1 MLNKIAKTEVRV
13 QLFVFFPL
21 ILIIGLHWIA
31 PEFSQFLARSF
42 PIAVYCL
49 LVLTISLSVLMRQWR
64 WLYSLSL
71 IASHY
76 IVVQNTLQQ
85 PLENPQAAAIYYF
98 LPIIFS
104 VLILGL
110 EFIKTPQLPTRIGFA
125 FLSGL
130 FLLPLCMQWLG
141 LESIL
146 ITPNTPGFFI
156 EPINETARYSWFFL
170 LMVVTI
176 SLSGVAFLYL
186 RHSNNQEYS
195 QFAAWF
201 SIMLFYIYIE
211 QAHMSGWMTLAATF
225 CLLVSLSGQ
234 MLKLAYIDELTQL
247 PQRRALL
254 GHLSRLGKRSAVT
267 MLDVDHFKKFN
278 DTWGHDVGDQVL
290 KLIASILSKTRG
302 VKAYRYGGEEFT
314 LVFNHDDPEII
325 AERLEY
331 IRARVA
337 NYPLVFRQS
346 SRPKDHQTGK
356 QARGHNNVGKILHVS
371 ISLGCAIRRPGE
383 HTEPLLKRAD
393 QALYQAKNAGRN
405 QVTFAD
411 QPLARVDLKHTKL
424 S

>member
-1 MLNKIAKTEVRV
+1 M

-21 ILIIGLHWIA
+21 ILIISLNWLA
-31 PEFSQFLARSF
+31 PELCQFIAKSF
-42 PIAVYCL
+42 PFAVYCL
-49 LVLTISLSVLMRQWR
+49 LALTISLSVLMRQWR

-71 IASHY
+71 ITSHY

-85 PLENPQAAAIYYF
+85 PLDNPDAAVVYYF
-98 LPIIFS
+98 LPALFS
-104 VLILGL
+104 LLILGL
-110 EFIKTPQLPTRIGFA
+110 EFVKVPQLPTKIGFA
-125 FLSGL
+125 WLAGL
-130 FLLPLCMQWLG
+130 FFMPLSMQWLG
-141 LESIL
+141 LESLL
-146 ITPNTPGFFI
+146 ITPDMPAFFI
-156 EPINETARYSWFFL
+156 EPINETARYTWFFL
-170 LMVVTI
+170 SMVVTV
-176 SLSGVAFLYL
+176 SLSGVAWLYI
-186 RHSNNQEYS
+186 RHTNNQDYS

-211 QAHMSGWMTLAATF
+211 QAHISGWMTLAATF

-290 KLIASILSKTRG
+290 KLIASILSKTSG

-314 LVFNHDDPEII
+314 LVFNHNDADII

-337 NYPLVFRQS
+337 NYPLVFRQAN
-346 SRPKDHQTGK
+346 RPKDNQAGK
-356 QARGHNNVGKILHVS
+356 EARGQKNAGKILHVS
-371 ISLGCAIRRPGE
+371 ISLGCAIRLPGE
-383 HTEPLLKRAD
+383 NTEPLLKRAD

-405 QVTFAD
+405 QVAFCDNNPKASAD
-411 QPLARVDLKHTKL
+411 VKGMKL

>member
-1 MLNKIAKTEVRV
+1 M

-31 PEFSQFLARSF
+31 PEFSQFLAKSF

-49 LVLTISLSVLMRQWR
+49 LVLTILLSVLMRQWR

-71 IASHY
+71 ITSHY

-98 LPIIFS
+98 LPIVFS

-110 EFIKTPQLPTRIGFA
+110 AFIKTPQLPTKIGFA
-125 FLSGL
+125 FLSAL
-130 FLLPLCMQWLG
+130 FLLPLCIQWLG
-141 LESIL
+141 LESLL
-146 ITPNTPGFFI
+146 ITPNMPDFFI
-156 EPINETARYSWFFL
+156 GPISETARYSWFFL
-170 LMVVTI
+170 LMVVGI
-176 SLSGVAFLYL
+176 SLGGVALLYL
-186 RHSNNQEYS
+186 HHSNRNSYRHSNNQEYS

-225 CLLVSLSGQ
+225 CLLVSLSRQ
-234 MLKLAYIDELTQL
+234 MLRLAYIDELTQL

-254 GHLSRLGKRSAVT
+254 GHLSRLGKRSSIT

-346 SRPKDHQTGK
+346 SRPKDNQTGQ

-371 ISLGCAIRRPGE
+371 ISLGCAIRRAGE
-383 HTEPLLKRAD
+383 NTEPLLKRAD

-405 QVTFAD
+405 QVAFAD
-411 QPLARVDLKHTKL
+411 QLQTQVDLKNMKL